1 MALYLLVD
9 EDAQENSDEGEQVH
23 FQREPQADFQQP
35 EIDRERRGDAEIQ
48 GLREDV
54 LDDSGTED
62 RGESFSEQ
70 AAEQTA
76 DDDAVDQDPGRFT
89 HAPHS
94 ISNFPCCQA

>member
-76 DDDAVDQDPGRFT
+76 DDDADDQDPGRFT
-89 HAPHS
+89 HVPHS